1 MRTVFVLLITLLT
14 SFGFSQTFEETID
27 SKKLGETR
35 AFSVTLPSYYEQNVD
50 KKYPVLVI
58 LDGEYLAAPF
68 KGILK
73 YGNYWDDL
81 PQMIVVSVYQNYG
94 QQRFKDSAFDEAG
107 FPTESGANFFEFVGM
122 ELLPFIEGKYRT
134 QPFRVVAGHDTTA
147 GFLNFYLYKDN
158 PVFNG
163 YISLAPEMAP
173 EMEKRVAER
182 LAVITKPVMYY
193 QASGQGDLPEL
204 REKTEALDQNIN
216 AIPNKNFRYQYD
228 DFQGASHY
236 SLVAQAI
243 PQALYFIFDGYQPIS
258 MVEFQEKIVK
268 LESGYTQYLI
278 DKYENLE
285 EKMGL
290 KVLPRLTDFKAIEAA
305 IVKNK
310 AYPELQDLSKY
321 AEKQYPK
328 TTLSVYHQALYYEKM
343 GEYKKAAKE
352 YNKAFTREPIRELSI
367 DYMLT
372 RAERMK
378 KKKDESIT
386 EEYADEVIED
396 DVMVDEDGNVIEPTT
411 EEGEKKEGD
420 EE

>member
-1 MRTVFVLLITLLT
+1 MRSALLLLLT
-14 SFGFSQTFEETID
+14 FVTNMVFSQTFEETID
-27 SKKLGETR
+27 SKKLGGSR
-35 AFSVTLPSYYEQNVD
+35 NFSVTLPPYYEQNVD
-50 KKYPVLVI
+50 KKYPTLLI
-58 LDGEYLAAPF
+58 LDGEYLSAPF
-68 KGILK
+68 NGILK

-81 PQMIVVSVYQNYG
+81 PEMIVISVYQNYG
-94 QQRFKDSAFDEAG
+94 EQRFKDSEFDEAG
-107 FPTESGANFFEFVGM
+107 LPSGSGAAFFEFLGM
-122 ELLPFIEGKYRT
+122 ELLPYVEGKYRT
-134 QPFRVVAGHDTTA
+134 QPFRVIAGHDTTA

-182 LAVITKPVMYY
+182 LATIQKPVMYY

-204 REKTEALDQNIN
+204 RDKTAALDQNIK
-216 AIPNKNFRYQYD
+216 AIGNKNFRYQYD
-228 DFQGASHY
+228 DFPGASHY

-243 PQALYFIFDGYQPIS
+243 PHALYFIFDGYQPIS
-258 MVEFQEKIVK
+258 MVEFQDKIVK
-268 LESGYTQYLI
+268 LDSGYTQYLI

-285 EKMGL
+285 KNMGL
-290 KVLPRLTDFKAIEAA
+290 KVTPRLTDFKAIEAA

-343 GEYKKAAKE
+343 GEYKKAIKT
-352 YNKAFTREPIRELSI
+352 YNSAFTREAIRELSK
-367 DYMLT
+367 DYMLN
-372 RAERMK
+372 RAERLK
-378 KKKDESIT
+378 NKKDESIT
-386 EEYADEVIED
+386 EEYSDPEVQYDEN
-396 DVMVDEDGNVIEPTT
+396 GNVIEPTS
-411 EEGEKKEGD
+411 EEGEKKED

>member
-1 MRTVFVLLITLLT
+1 MRTAFLLIISLLH
-14 SFGFSQTFEETID
+14 FIGFSQTFEETID

-35 AFSVTLPSYYEQNVD
+35 AFSVTLPAYYEQNVD

-58 LDGEYLAAPF
+58 LDGEYLSAPF
-68 KGILK
+68 NGTLK

-81 PQMIVVSVYQNYG
+81 PEMIVISIYQNFRE
-94 QQRFKDSAFDEAG
+94 QRFLDSEFDETG
-107 FPTESGANFFEFVGM
+107 LPSGTGANFFEFIGV
-122 ELLPFIEGKYRT
+122 ELLPYVEGKYRT
-134 QPFRVVAGHDTTA
+134 QPFRVIAGHDTTA

-173 EMEKRVAER
+173 GMESRIAER
-182 LAVITKPVMYY
+182 LALIEKPIMYY

-204 REKTEALDQNIN
+204 REKTEALDKNIQ
-216 AIPNKNFRYQYD
+216 AIPNKKFRYQYD
-228 DFQGASHY
+228 DFVGASHY
-236 SLVAQAI
+236 SLVALAI

-278 DKYENLE
+278 DKYTNLE

-290 KVLPRLTDFKAIEAA
+290 KVTPRLTDFKAIEAA
-305 IVKNK
+305 ILKNK

-321 AEKQYPK
+321 AEKHYPK
-328 TTLSVYHQALYYEKM
+328 TTLSVYHQALYFEKM
-343 GEYKKAAKE
+343 GEYKRAIKT
-352 YNKAFTREPIRELSI
+352 YNSAFTKEAIRELSK
-367 DYMLT
+367 DFMLS
-372 RAERMK
+372 RAERLK
-378 KKKDESIT
+378 NKEDESKT
-386 EEYADEVIED
+386 EEYSDPEVQYDEN
-396 DVMVDEDGNVIEPTT
+396 GNVIEPTS
-411 EEGEKKEGD
+411 EDGEKKED